1 MHNLHFTTAV
11 FFLNPLYLFC
21 HVFSKLNIYKYNTI
35 CLHCYISVIYTTGLT
50 KDAIHTLLF
59 KALSIDSVLF
69 VPRFLNLLPKH
80 CHLLAKPR
88 TVVTR

>member
-1 MHNLHFTTAV
+1 MHNLHYTTAV

-50 KDAIHTLLF
+50 KDAIHILCISTSSAF
-59 KALSIDSVLF
+59 C
-69 VPRFLNLLPKH
+69 PKIS
-80 CHLLAKPR
+80 KP
-88 TVVTR
+88 TSETPQPTSEF